1 MDIDKK
7 LLEEFIIAGL
17 KEDVGSGDHTSKAC
31 ISPTHRS
38 KAKLLVKQ
46 EGIIAGVELAKM
58 IFCHLDPTLSI
69 RVNQADGEAVAHGDI
84 VFEVEGKTRS
94 ILMAERLVLNNMQ
107 HMSGIASLSRRFLDE
122 VSGLPVI
129 LLDTRKTLPLNRYV
143 EKWAVK
149 IGGCENYRFGLY
161 DWIMLKDNHI
171 DACGG
176 VKEALD
182 SVKKYLTTHQLS
194 LKVTLEVRNLEE
206 VDQAL
211 AIGGFDRIMLDNFEI
226 PIMAEAVR
234 VINKQFETEASGG
247 VNLFNVRKIAQTG
260 VDYISIGALT
270 HSAEP
275 LDLSLKIIK

>member
-7 LLEEFIIAGL
+7 LLEDFIVAGL

-31 ISPTHRS
+31 ISPSHRS

-46 EGIIAGVELAKM
+46 DGIIAGVELAKM
-58 IFCHLDPTLSI
+58 IFFHLDPTISI
-69 RVNQADGEAVAHGDI
+69 NILKPDGEAIAEGDI
-84 VFEVEGKTRS
+84 AFEVEGKTRS

-107 HMSGIASLSRRFLDE
+107 HMSGVASLSRRFLDE
-122 VSGLPVI
+122 VSGLPVT
-129 LLDTRKTLPLNRYV
+129 LLDTRKTIPLNRYV

-176 VKEALD
+176 VQQALD
-182 SVKKYLTTHQLS
+182 SVKNYQANNNLS
-194 LKVTLEVRNLEE
+194 LKVTLEVRNLLE
-206 VDQAL
+206 VDEAL
-211 AIGGFDRIMLDNFEI
+211 RIGGFDRIMLDNFEI
-226 PIMAEAVR
+226 PIMAEAIR
-234 VINKQFETEASGG
+234 VINKQFQTEASGG
-247 VNLFNVRKIAQTG
+247 VNLYNVRKIAETG
-260 VDYISIGALT
+260 VDFISIGALT